1 MIDFGISHNYRNSDG
16 SHIPFKFNE
25 HFSGNFLFA
34 SFNGCINKL
43 LSRRDDITSI
53 IILMVYLLN
62 DKKLPWSGFKEK
74 FEGRHF
80 TFGDYL
86 KERSGPSYMTGLIDM
101 APRSM
106 FKLLKKCF
114 TAEYEVEP
122 PYEELIQMIKEQLVQ
137 EIRIGADLQP
147 ILHEYEWQNH
157 QPEPRASR
165 R

>member
-1 MIDFGISHNYRNSDG
+1 MIQRVQVLHKIGYIHNDIKPANILVGFKDPGVIYLIDFGISHQYVNSDG
-16 SHIPFKFNE
+16 AHIKFKFQE

-80 TFGDYL
+80 SFGDYL
-86 KERSGPSYMTGLIDM
+86 RERSGPTYMTGLIDM

-106 FKLLKKCF
+106 FKILKGCL
-114 TAEYEVEP
+114 TAEFEEEP
-122 PYEELIQMIKEQLVQ
+122 PYEELI
-137 EIRIGADLQP
+137 
-147 ILHEYEWQNH
+147 
-157 QPEPRASR
+157 
-165 R
+165 